1 MRSRVRSEN
10 PSAKIAIVPKTNAS
24 VRVWLAIFAK
34 IGSWAG
40 RGTRIML
47 VKKWEIW
54 LRSSLCLRSSPKII
68 GSRLGGVGDGGG
80 GGGGSG
86 GGNGVGV
93 AGAGGIAGG
102 RAVLGGFR
110 FFFFLSLFQ
119 P

>member
-24 VRVWLAIFAK
+24 VRVWLGIFAK

-47 VKKWEIW
+47 VKKWEIL
-54 LRSSLCLRSSPKII
+54 LRSSLCLSSSPKII

-86 GGNGVGV
+86 GGTGGGG
-93 AGAGGIAGG
+93 AGAGGIGG
-102 RAVLGGFR
+102 GGTIWGV
-110 FFFFLSLFQ
+110 S
-119 P
+119 